1 MNKRK
6 VLTWLENSWGKI
18 VDPDR
23 EKRIKDISKYVHR
36 LLAEKRQEFEFSEA
50 IASYSI
56 DESDIPGVQESVYTT
71 CVERA
76 WKDLELTD
84 KEARSLEWVASKLGI
99 PHSERKRINS
109 EFGHQHIQML
119 MANFLDDGSIDD
131 NEQQKINQLA
141 KWVDIDAKVLARS
154 AVKSAGAGLIRS
166 LFISATQDG
175 ELSEDE
181 WTQLCIQVERL
192 GLSRAEFNDA
202 IEHQASTL
210 IENTLANARID
221 QDLGP
226 NEDQQLQWLIDK
238 LIHNAS
244 HKRYFL
250 DELEHFRQSTLI
262 SKGCLPI
269 LQCPTGI
276 TLKSGEIVHAD
287 CSAKMS
293 YTRQLKTGPTQET
306 IEGRA
311 LITDSRLLIIGEPK
325 SIEVPYR
332 SVVACFVN
340 DEFVELR
347 CANRGAGSGTYRFIE
362 SPILNGSILECAIK
376 RSNQTVVDKTVEPRS
391 RSIPRDVRQR
401 VWQKYGGR
409 CAECDSDQYLEF
421 DHIVPFVRGGSNSD
435 QNIQLLCR
443 RCNLKKL
450 DAI

>member
-1 MNKRK
+1 LKTRN
-6 VLTWLENSWGKI
+6 VLKWLENSWGQI

-23 EKRIKDISKYVHR
+23 DKRIQDISKYVHR
-36 LLAEKRQEFEFSEA
+36 LLAEKRQDFDFREA

-56 DESDIPGVQESVYTT
+56 DESDIPGVQERVYST

-84 KEARSLEWVASKLGI
+84 KEARSLEWVASKLSI

-119 MANFLDDGSIDD
+119 VATFLGDGFIDD
-131 NEQQKINQLA
+131 SEQQKINQLA
-141 KWVDIDAKVLARS
+141 KWVEIDAKTLARS

-181 WTQLCIQVERL
+181 WTQLCVQVERL
-192 GLSRAEFNDA
+192 GLSKAEFNEA

-210 IENTLANARID
+210 IENTLANARLD
-221 QDLGP
+221 EDLRP
-226 NEDQQLQWLIDK
+226 EEDEQLQWLIDRLVHK
-238 LIHNAS
+238 AS

-250 DELEHFRQSTLI
+250 DELEHFRQITLI
-262 SKGCLPI
+262 SKGCLPL

-276 TLKSGEIVHAD
+276 TLKSGEILHAD
-287 CSAKMS
+287 CPVTMS
-293 YTRQLKTGPTQET
+293 YTRQLKTGPTQKT
-306 IEGRA
+306 IQGRA
-311 LITDSRLLIIGEPK
+311 LISDSRLLIIGEPK

-340 DEFVELR
+340 DKFVEIR
-347 CANRGAGSGTYRFIE
+347 CSNSGSGSGTYQFLD
-362 SPILNGSILECAIK
+362 SPILTGSILECAIK
-376 RSNQTVVDKTVEPRS
+376 RSKQTMVDKTVEPRT

-421 DHIVPFVRGGSNSD
+421 DHIVPFSRGGGNSD
-435 QNIQLLCR
+435 QNVQLLCR
-443 RCNLKKL
+443 RCNLKKR